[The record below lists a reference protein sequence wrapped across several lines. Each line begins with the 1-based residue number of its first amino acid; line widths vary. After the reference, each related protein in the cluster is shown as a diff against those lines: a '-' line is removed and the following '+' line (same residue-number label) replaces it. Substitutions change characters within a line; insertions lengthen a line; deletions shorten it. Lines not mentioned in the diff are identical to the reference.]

1 MTTIR
6 RATAA
11 SATLL
16 GGLAA
21 LPWTAPL
28 PRR

>member
-1 MTTIR
+1 MQSIR
-6 RATAA
+6 RAAIA
-11 SATLL
+11 SATIL
-16 GGLAA
+16 GGLAS